1 MNILGIV
8 VLAIICALL
17 EIQILTTGKA
27 GDNVIGLMKS
37 LIDENAE
44 LQMDV
49 HALKRRVNILENYID
64 DILEQLELPE
74 NHTPHYVGLEDVRRI
89 LEEKKKH
96 E

>member
-1 MNILGIV
+1 MTILEIV
-8 VLAIICALL
+8 ILAIICALL

-27 GDNVIGLMKS
+27 GDDLIGLTKH
-37 LIDENAE
+37 LIDKNTE

-49 HALKRRVNILENYID
+49 RALEKRVNILENYID

-89 LEEKKKH
+89 LKEKKKH

>member
-1 MNILGIV
+1 MSILGIV

-27 GDNVIGLMKS
+27 GDNIIGLTKS

-89 LEEKKKH
+89 LKEKKKH

>member
-1 MNILGIV
+1 MIIFGIILAVVAIV
-8 VLAIICALL
+8 L
-17 EIQILTTGKA
+17 EIQIVSTAKA
-27 GDNVIGLMKS
+27 SDDIIGLTKS

-49 HALKRRVNILENYID
+49 RALERRVNILENYID

-89 LEEKKKH
+89 LKEKKKH

>member
-1 MNILGIV
+1 MSILGIV

-27 GDNVIGLMKS
+27 GDNVIELTKS

-49 HALKRRVNILENYID
+49 RALERRVNITIPFNIS
-64 DILEQLELPE
+64 
-74 NHTPHYVGLEDVRRI
+74 
-89 LEEKKKH
+89 
-96 E
+96 